1 MAFEIYN
8 MTGTFFENGYK
19 ESESDNRPNYTGNIK
34 VSDKEYDIAGWTK
47 TSKNGKD
54 YISIK
59 VSEKGDY
66 EGKKPKDNVSGNL
79 PF

>member
-1 MAFEIYN
+1 MAFEVHD
-8 MTGTFFENGYK
+8 MTGTFFENKYK

-34 VSDKEYDIAGWTK
+34 VKDKEYDIAGWAK
-47 TSKNGKD
+47 TSKNGFD

-66 EGKKPKDNVSGNL
+66 EGKKPKDNVSGDL